1 MPDKQ
6 PDKQTDKHAFRTET
20 DSMGAIEVPNEHYW
34 GAQTQRSLHYFNI
47 GPDRMARPV
56 IRAFG
61 LLKKAAAQV
70 NQDLGKLADDK
81 ARLIVQAAGGRLGQ
95 ARRRISAAHLA
106 NRQRHPDQH
115 ERQRGHLQPRDRAC
129 GR

>member
-34 GAQTQRSLHYFNI
+34 GAQTQRSLHHFNI

-61 LLKKAAAQV
+61 LLKKAA
-70 NQDLGKLADDK
+70 
-81 ARLIVQAAGGRLGQ
+81 
-95 ARRRISAAHLA
+95 
-106 NRQRHPDQH
+106 
-115 ERQRGHLQPRDRAC
+115 
-129 GR
+129 